1 MEHEHAN
8 TGKESSSSG
17 VCSLTVSR
25 LTWLRTD
32 RASAL
37 QVSFYRPNLH
47 FSIVPKQYG
56 ETEDGLPLPFEALAA
71 YIRWR
76 SDPLQTSK
84 LPGDATT

>member
-1 MEHEHAN
+1 MLA
-8 TGKESSSSG
+8 
-17 VCSLTVSR
+17 SR
-25 LTWLRTD
+25 RVTD
-32 RASAL
+32 RVLAG

-76 SDPLQTSK
+76 TDSQPQHDRK
-84 LPGDATT
+84 LSGDAGT